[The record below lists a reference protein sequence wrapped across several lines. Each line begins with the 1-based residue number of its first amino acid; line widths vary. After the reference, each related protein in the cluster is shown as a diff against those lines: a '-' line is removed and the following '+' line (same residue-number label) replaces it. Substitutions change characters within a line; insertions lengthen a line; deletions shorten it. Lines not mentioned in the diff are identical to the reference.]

1 MAVKKIMGDDASEL
15 NAAKVA
21 FLDISATWCG
31 PCKMIAP
38 VVDELSESPDLA
50 GRVEFFNADAE
61 ENPAL
66 CKKLRVMSIPNL
78 LILKEGKVTARNVGF
93 QSAPE
98 LKSWIEAN
106 I

>member
-1 MAVKKIMGDDASEL
+1 MSVKIITGDNAAEL
-15 NAAKVA
+15 ESAKVA

-38 VVDELSESPDLA
+38 VVEELSESPDFA

-66 CKKLRVMSIPNL
+66 AKKLRVMSIPSL
-78 LILKEGKVTARNVGF
+78 MILKEGKVTARKVGF
-93 QSAPE
+93 QSAPD
-98 LKSWIEAN
+98 LKAWIEEN

>member
-1 MAVKKIMGDDASEL
+1 MTVKKITNDDASEL
-15 NAAKVA
+15 EAAKVA
-21 FLDISATWCG
+21 LLDVSATWCG

-38 VVDELSESPDLA
+38 VVEELSDEFA
-50 GRVEFFNADAE
+50 GKVEFFNADAE

-66 CKKLRVMSIPNL
+66 AKKFRVMSIPNIM
-78 LILKEGKVTARNVGF
+78 ILKDGKVTARQVGF

-98 LKSWIEAN
+98 LKAWVEAN